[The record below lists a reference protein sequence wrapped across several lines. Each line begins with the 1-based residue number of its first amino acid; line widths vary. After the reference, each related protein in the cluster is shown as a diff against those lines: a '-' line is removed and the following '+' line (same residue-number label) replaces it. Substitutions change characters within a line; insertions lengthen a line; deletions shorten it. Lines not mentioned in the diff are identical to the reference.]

1 MNDIPAIGSP
11 IRTRAILNEYDL
23 HASKR
28 LGQNFLIDLN
38 VLQGIVQ
45 GAAIG
50 PDDTV
55 IEIGPGI
62 GSLTEQLAKAAKQVV
77 AYEIDKK
84 LIPILSETLRPYK
97 NVEIVNRDILKADFS
112 IFAKNQS
119 LKIVANL
126 PYYITTPILFYL
138 LNSSLNFKSVTV
150 MMQKEV
156 AARLQAGVGSK
167 DYGELSLAI
176 QYRVNVEIILP
187 VTRKAFM
194 PSPNVDSAVVQLT
207 PKENFQAFSH
217 EKELF
222 KIIKASFAH
231 RRKSLVNNLL
241 YYFGKNDENRTKIE
255 RSISETGFDLNIRG
269 ERLTLENYEQLVNNL
284 SENMIFSKE

>member
-11 IRTRAILNEYDL
+11 IRTRAILNEYNL

-45 GAAIG
+45 GATIG

-62 GSLTEQLAKAAKQVV
+62 GSLTEQLAKIAKQVI

-97 NVEIVNRDILKADFS
+97 NVEVVNQDILKTDFS
-112 IFAKNQS
+112 TFTKDQS

-138 LNSSLNFKSVTV
+138 LNSSLNFQSITV

-156 AARLQAGVGSK
+156 AARLQANVGSK

-187 VTRKAFM
+187 VSRKAFM

-207 PKENFQAFSH
+207 PKENFQAFPH

-241 YYFGKNDENRTKIE
+241 YYFGKSDENRTKIE
-255 RSISETGFDLNIRG
+255 RSISASGFDLNIRG

-284 SENMIFSKE
+284 SKNTIFSKK

>member
-1 MNDIPAIGSP
+1 MNNIPAIGSP
-11 IRTRAILNEYDL
+11 IRTQAILNEYNL

-45 GAAIG
+45 GATIG

-62 GSLTEQLAKAAKQVV
+62 GSLTEQLAKNAKQVI

-97 NVEIVNRDILKADFS
+97 NVEVVNQDILKADFS
-112 IFAKNQS
+112 TFAKDQS

-138 LNSSLNFKSVTV
+138 LNSSLNFRSITV

-156 AARLQAGVGSK
+156 AARLQANVGSK

-187 VTRKAFM
+187 VSRKAFM

-207 PKENFQAFSH
+207 PKENFQVFPH

-241 YYFGKNDENRTKIE
+241 YYFGKSDENRTKIE
-255 RSISETGFDLNIRG
+255 RSISASGFDLNIRG

-284 SENMIFSKE
+284 SKNTIFSKK

>member
-38 VLQGIVQ
+38 VLQEIVQ

-62 GSLTEQLAKAAKQVV
+62 GSLTEQLAKASKQVV

-187 VTRKAFM
+187 VTRKSFM

-207 PKENFQAFSH
+207 PKENFQSFPH
-217 EKELF
+217 EEALF

>member
-1 MNDIPAIGSP
+1 
-11 IRTRAILNEYDL
+11 
-23 HASKR
+23 
-28 LGQNFLIDLN
+28 
-38 VLQGIVQ
+38 IVQ

-97 NVEIVNRDILKADFS
+97 NVKIVNRDILKADFS

-138 LNSSLNFKSVTV
+138 LNSS
-150 MMQKEV
+150 
-156 AARLQAGVGSK
+156 
-167 DYGELSLAI
+167 
-176 QYRVNVEIILP
+176 
-187 VTRKAFM
+187 
-194 PSPNVDSAVVQLT
+194 
-207 PKENFQAFSH
+207 
-217 EKELF
+217 
-222 KIIKASFAH
+222 
-231 RRKSLVNNLL
+231 
-241 YYFGKNDENRTKIE
+241 
-255 RSISETGFDLNIRG
+255 
-269 ERLTLENYEQLVNNL
+269 
-284 SENMIFSKE
+284 

>member
-45 GAAIG
+45 GATIG

-138 LNSSLNFKSVTV
+138 LNSSLNFKSITV

-207 PKENFQAFSH
+207 PKENFKSFPH
-217 EKELF
+217 EEALF

>member
-38 VLQGIVQ
+38 VLQEIVQ

-97 NVEIVNRDILKADFS
+97 NVKIVNRDILKADFS

-138 LNSSLNFKSVTV
+138 LNSSLN
-150 MMQKEV
+150 
-156 AARLQAGVGSK
+156 
-167 DYGELSLAI
+167 
-176 QYRVNVEIILP
+176 
-187 VTRKAFM
+187 
-194 PSPNVDSAVVQLT
+194 
-207 PKENFQAFSH
+207 
-217 EKELF
+217 
-222 KIIKASFAH
+222 
-231 RRKSLVNNLL
+231 
-241 YYFGKNDENRTKIE
+241 
-255 RSISETGFDLNIRG
+255 
-269 ERLTLENYEQLVNNL
+269 
-284 SENMIFSKE
+284 

>member
-45 GAAIG
+45 GATIG

-138 LNSSLNFKSVTV
+138 LNSSLNFKSITV

>member
-138 LNSSLNFKSVTV
+138 LNSSLNFKSITV

>member
-38 VLQGIVQ
+38 VLQEIVQ

-97 NVEIVNRDILKADFS
+97 NVKIVNRDILKADFS

-187 VTRKAFM
+187 VTRKSFM

-207 PKENFQAFSH
+207 PKENFQSFPH
-217 EKELF
+217 EETLF

>member
-11 IRTRAILNEYDL
+11 IRTRAILNEYNL

-45 GAAIG
+45 GATIG

-62 GSLTEQLAKAAKQVV
+62 GSLTEQLAKIAKQVI

-97 NVEIVNRDILKADFS
+97 NVEVVNQDILKTDFS
-112 IFAKNQS
+112 TFTKDQS

-138 LNSSLNFKSVTV
+138 LNSSLNFQSITV

-156 AARLQAGVGSK
+156 AARLQANVGSK

-187 VTRKAFM
+187 VSRKAFM

-207 PKENFQAFSH
+207 PKENFQVFPH

-241 YYFGKNDENRTKIE
+241 YYFGKSDENRTKIE
-255 RSISETGFDLNIRG
+255 RSISASGFDLNIRG

-284 SENMIFSKE
+284 SKNTIFSKK

>member
-11 IRTRAILNEYDL
+11 IRTRTILNEYDL

-38 VLQGIVQ
+38 VLQEIVQ

-187 VTRKAFM
+187 VTRKSFM
-194 PSPNVDSAVVQLT
+194 PSPNVDSAIVQLT
-207 PKENFQAFSH
+207 PKENFQSFPH
-217 EKELF
+217 EEALF